1 MRQAIYALKGLR
13 LPVAVAGLRAVLHDP
28 DRWTQL
34 EAAAAVAAVNEI
46 EALPL
51 VEAVVLQPRHP
62 DSGVMS
68 NLRVSLRRLEDAA
81 AIPAL
86 TRLLARGD
94 TLTRREAA
102 SGLGNMRTPAA
113 LRALVRA
120 LDDEHF
126 EVRLSA
132 ARSLVKAGGQQQSF
146 SSEWFRE
153 HEATYKTEWKA
164 RLRSQGIDIP

>member
-34 EAAAAVAAVNEI
+34 EAAAALLSVNEI

-51 VEAVVLQPRHP
+51 VEAELLQPRHP